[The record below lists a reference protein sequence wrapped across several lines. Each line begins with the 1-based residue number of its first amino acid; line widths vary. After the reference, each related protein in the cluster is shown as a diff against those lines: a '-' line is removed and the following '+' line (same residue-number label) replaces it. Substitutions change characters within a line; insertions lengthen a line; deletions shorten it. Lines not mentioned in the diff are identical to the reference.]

1 LELGFRMLLLS
12 ESNKKREMGVKK
24 IRDIELRFFSF
35 LQLKNVCLANRRVDI
50 KQDINVFSI
59 SL

>member
-35 LQLKNVCLANRRVDI
+35 RQLKNVCLANRRVDI
-50 KQDINVFSI
+50 RARY
-59 SL
+59 